1 MGMLD
6 GKVAL
11 ITGAGSGF
19 GESGAKTF
27 AREGA
32 KVAVADV
39 QVARGEQVVKDIRD
53 AGGEAVFI
61 KADVSKV
68 AEVEA
73 MVQATVAAFGRLDIF
88 WHNAGNVGPGSI
100 EETSEADYDLTM
112 AIHLKGGFFGSKFAV
127 AEMKKVGGGVIL
139 FTSSL
144 AGLKTSRA
152 STTYGI
158 AKAGLVSLTKN
169 LTLSFAPYN
178 VRVNAICPG
187 AAETPLWG
195 AFTNRGK
202 TEAEYDKAK
211 TESVSQMYRE
221 KTPLGRLC
229 DPQDIANA
237 ALFLAS
243 DMASYVT
250 GEIMSVDGGLSVT

>member
-6 GKVAL
+6 GKCAL

-19 GESGAKTF
+19 GRAGAMTF

-32 KVAVADV
+32 KVAVADIN
-39 QVARGEQVVKDIRD
+39 AESGAAVVKTVRD

-61 KADVSKV
+61 RADMSKM
-68 AEVEA
+68 EDVER
-73 MVQATVAAFGRLDIF
+73 MVREATQALGRLDIF
-88 WHNAGNVGPGSI
+88 WHNAGNAGPGSV
-100 EETSEADYDLTM
+100 EDTSYEAYDLTM
-112 AIHLKGGFFGSKFAV
+112 SIHLKAGFFGAKYAV
-127 AEMKKVGGGVIL
+127 AEMKKAGGGSML

-144 AGLKTSRA
+144 AGIKTSRA
-152 STTYGI
+152 STVYGI

-187 AAETPLWG
+187 AAETPMWA
-195 AFTNRGK
+195 AFTNRGSCVIDPKK
-202 TEAEYDKAK
+202 TEAV
-211 TESVSQMYRE
+211 TRMYKE
-221 KTPLGRLC
+221 KTPLGRLT

-237 ALFLAS
+237 ALFLSS
-243 DMASYVT
+243 DLASYVT

>member
-1 MGMLD
+1 MGLLN
-6 GKVAL
+6 GKCAL

-19 GESGAKTF
+19 GRAGAMTF

-32 KVAVADV
+32 KVAVADMN
-39 QVARGEQVVKDIRD
+39 AETGNAVVKAIRD
-53 AGGEAVFI
+53 AGGEAIFI
-61 KADVSKV
+61 RADMSKM
-68 AEVEA
+68 EDVERMMKEA
-73 MVQATVAAFGRLDIF
+73 VQAHGKLDIF

-100 EETSEADYDLTM
+100 EDTSYEAYDVTM
-112 AIHLKGGFFGSKFAV
+112 TIHVKAGFFGAKLAV

-158 AKAGLVSLTKN
+158 AKAALVSLTKN

-187 AAETPLWG
+187 AAETGMWPQ
-195 AFTNRGK
+195 FTNRGSDVYDPKK
-202 TEAEYDKAK
+202 TEA
-211 TESVSQMYRE
+211 VSQMYKE

-237 ALFLAS
+237 ALFLSS
-243 DMASYVT
+243 DLASYVT

>member
-1 MGMLD
+1 MGLLD

-19 GESGAKTF
+19 GQAGAATF

-32 KVAVADV
+32 KLAVADIN
-39 QVARGEQVVKDIRD
+39 AETGEAVTKAIRD

-61 KADVSKV
+61 RADVSKV
-68 AEVEA
+68 AEVER
-73 MVQATVAAFGRLDIF
+73 MVREAAGAFGRLDIF
-88 WHNAGNVGPGSI
+88 WHNAGNVGPGII
-100 EETSEADYDLTM
+100 EETEEAAYDLTM
-112 AIHLKGGFFGSKFAV
+112 SIHLKAGFFGAKFALQ
-127 AEMKKVGGGVIL
+127 EMKKLGGGVML

-152 STTYGI
+152 SPVYGI
-158 AKAGLVSLTKN
+158 AKAGLLSLTRN
-169 LTLSFAPYN
+169 LTISLAPHN
-178 VRVNAICPG
+178 IRVNAICPG
-187 AAETPLWG
+187 AAETALWP
-195 AFTNRGK
+195 AFTNRGSDNFDPK
-202 TEAEYDKAK
+202 K

-237 ALFLAS
+237 ALFLCS
-243 DMASYVT
+243 DLASYVT
-250 GEIMSVDGGLSVT
+250 GEVMSVDGGLSVT

>member
-6 GKVAL
+6 GKCAL

-19 GESGAKTF
+19 GRAGAMTF

-32 KVAVADV
+32 KVAVVDMNADTGS
-39 QVARGEQVVKDIRD
+39 AVVKAIRD

-61 KADVSKV
+61 RADMSKM
-68 AEVEA
+68 EDVERMMKEA
-73 MVQATVAAFGRLDIF
+73 IQAHGRLDIF

-100 EETSEADYDLTM
+100 EETSYEAYDVTM
-112 AIHLKGGFFGSKFAV
+112 TIHVKAGFFGAKLAV

-158 AKAGLVSLTKN
+158 AKAALVSLTKN

-187 AAETPLWG
+187 AAETAMWLVQQHAGVRGCIALALG
-195 AFTNRGK
+195 ARRKQELTHRG
-202 TEAEYDKAK
+202 AH
-211 TESVSQMYRE
+211 
-221 KTPLGRLC
+221 
-229 DPQDIANA
+229 ANTHGHDVVWYV
-237 ALFLAS
+237 LHGVVNGHTGS
-243 DMASYVT
+243 DRTARR
-250 GEIMSVDGGLSVT
+250 VDV